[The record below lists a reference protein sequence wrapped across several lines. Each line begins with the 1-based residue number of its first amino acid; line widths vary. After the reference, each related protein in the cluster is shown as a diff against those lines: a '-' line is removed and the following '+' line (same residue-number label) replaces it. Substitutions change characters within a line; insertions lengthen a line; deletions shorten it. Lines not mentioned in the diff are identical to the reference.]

1 LFLVGSDAIVVFTGE
16 ILCVDEKTPI
26 DPPEIRQG
34 EVDPVRFNVLLAHLF
49 AVLSQSQSM
58 SLLQVNPCKHN
69 TVQDIV
75 TYNFPAIESTDN
87 KPTPAITSKTIG
99 YIHALV
105 FDTLTFNST
114 DAPYARALES
124 EKYICAELDKLTPA
138 QFQTELRDCLTSYYE
153 TVRMM
158 VGAGGTLKTKR
169 NNRKFKPP
177 APTSEVVDENVE
189 EAGDIEAAGAG
200 DIEAAATST
209 SPSSQ
214 RAAAM
219 PAPAPAP
226 AAEDDGRAEVD
237 ACASTPPPQA
247 AKTGAAA
254 KAGAATKAAAP
265 AEATPSPGKAPA
277 AGKGKAGG
285 RAVRR

>member
-1 LFLVGSDAIVVFTGE
+1 MGKGGRRLYGVGVNSLVAPRRVAGWN
-16 ILCVDEKTPI
+16 
-26 DPPEIRQG
+26 
-34 EVDPVRFNVLLAHLF
+34 EVLEFVCFNVLLAHLF
-49 AVLSQSQSM
+49 AALSHSQSM

-124 EKYICAELDKLTPA
+124 EKYICSELDKLTPA

-158 VGAGGTLKTKR
+158 VGAGGTLTTKSHK
-169 NNRKFKPP
+169 RKFKPP
-177 APTSEVVDENVE
+177 ATTSEVVDEGVE
-189 EAGDIEAAGAG
+189 EGAGDIGDIEAT
-200 DIEAAATST
+200 ATST
-209 SPSSQ
+209 SPSSE
-214 RAAAM
+214 RARAR

-226 AAEDDGRAEVD
+226 ARALVVLDSIHGLLSVD
-237 ACASTPPPQA
+237 SI
-247 AKTGAAA
+247 
-254 KAGAATKAAAP
+254 AGNL
-265 AEATPSPGKAPA
+265 
-277 AGKGKAGG
+277 
-285 RAVRR
+285 

>member
-1 LFLVGSDAIVVFTGE
+1 MFTGE
-16 ILCVDEKTPI
+16 ILRVDEKTPI
-26 DPPEIRQG
+26 DPPEIRA
-34 EVDPVRFNVLLAHLF
+34 EVEPVRFNVLLAHLF

-105 FDTLTFNST
+105 FDTLTFHST

-189 EAGDIEAAGAG
+189 EADGAGAG
-200 DIEAAATST
+200 DIEAAAISR
-209 SPSSQ
+209 SPSSE
-214 RAAAM
+214 RARAR

-247 AKTGAAA
+247 ATAAA
-254 KAGAATKAAAP
+254 AAKAAAP
-265 AEATPSPGKAPA
+265 AEDTPSPGKAPA
-277 AGKGKAGG
+277 AGRGKGRG
-285 RAVRR
+285 RATR

>member
-1 LFLVGSDAIVVFTGE
+1 MG
-16 ILCVDEKTPI
+16 
-26 DPPEIRQG
+26 
-34 EVDPVRFNVLLAHLF
+34 
-49 AVLSQSQSM
+49 
-58 SLLQVNPCKHN
+58 LLQVNPCKHN

-158 VGAGGTLKTKR
+158 VGAGGTLKTMSNK
-169 NNRKFKPP
+169 RKFKPP
-177 APTSEVVDENVE
+177 ATTSEVVDEGVE
-189 EAGDIEAAGAG
+189 EADGAGDIG

-209 SPSSQ
+209 SPSSE
-214 RAAAM
+214 RARAR

-237 ACASTPPPQA
+237 ACASTPPPKA
-247 AKTGAAA
+247 AKAATAAKAAATAGAAA
-254 KAGAATKAAAP
+254 A
-265 AEATPSPGKAPA
+265 AEATPSPAKAPA
-277 AGKGKAGG
+277 AGKGKAGK
-285 RAVRR
+285 ARR

>member
-1 LFLVGSDAIVVFTGE
+1 
-16 ILCVDEKTPI
+16 
-26 DPPEIRQG
+26 
-34 EVDPVRFNVLLAHLF
+34 
-49 AVLSQSQSM
+49 M

-124 EKYICAELDKLTPA
+124 EKYICAELDKMTPA

-158 VGAGGTLKTKR
+158 VGAGGTLSIKSHK
-169 NNRKFKPP
+169 RKFKPP
-177 APTSEVVDENVE
+177 ATTSEVVDEGVE
-189 EAGDIEAAGAG
+189 EADGAGAGDIEAAGAGAG
-200 DIEAAATST
+200 DIEAAATSM

-219 PAPAPAP
+219 PAPAP

-237 ACASTPPPQA
+237 ACASTPPPKA
-247 AKTGAAA
+247 AKAAAAAAGAAA
-254 KAGAATKAAAP
+254 A

-277 AGKGKAGG
+277 AGGGQGGRGAGKA
-285 RAVRR
+285 R